1 MDWWVG
7 NSWGREFVAGG
18 IGGVAGVISGY
29 PLDTIRI
36 LQQNSNNMR
45 SAFSLIRNVVSK
57 EGPTALYRGMAAP
70 LASVAFQ
77 NAMVFQTYAVLSRSF
92 DSSVSP
98 KDPPSYKNKGQS
110 KESCKGP
117 LLITRNI
124 WKAEGLRGIFRGFG
138 ITVLRDAPRGLAGVV
153 SWIGSYPLDVIK
165 TRLQAQTPSSMK
177 YKSMLDC
184 VRQSIREEGYDVLWR
199 GLGTTVG
206 RAFVVNGAVFA
217 GYEIAMRSLSNN
229 GRSEQSKISDPT
241 NTPSQ
246 PNCIIRA
253 ASAGVTM
260 PPEAKCTT
268 GSLPICFVC
277 ATRSTFPYPP
287 QCLPETSRPT
297 HKWGSKILLVD
308 VILVIRYSELLAFID
323 VIDTYSF
330 ENLSFHKMP
339 DSSPRNYGNRH
350 NPLDLFDERRIHHS
364 RNASSNWL
372 SNGESTRTCFLR
384 NLGLFDTGDLNNG
397 PSSQHLSHS
406 YFE

>member
-98 KDPPSYKNKGQS
+98 KDPPSYKGVALGGFITGVAQSTIVSPVELVKIRLQLQNKGQS

-138 ITVLRDAPRGLAGVV
+138 ITVLRDAPSHGIYFWTYEYVREQLHPGCRRIGKESLWTMLTAGGLAGVV

-229 GRSEQSKISDPT
+229 GSNNNLEE
-241 NTPSQ
+241 PS
-246 PNCIIRA
+246 
-253 ASAGVTM
+253 
-260 PPEAKCTT
+260 
-268 GSLPICFVC
+268 F
-277 ATRSTFPYPP
+277 
-287 QCLPETSRPT
+287 
-297 HKWGSKILLVD
+297 
-308 VILVIRYSELLAFID
+308 
-323 VIDTYSF
+323 
-330 ENLSFHKMP
+330 
-339 DSSPRNYGNRH
+339 
-350 NPLDLFDERRIHHS
+350 S
-364 RNASSNWL
+364 RNT
-372 SNGESTRTCFLR
+372 GQRDRT
-384 NLGLFDTGDLNNG
+384 
-397 PSSQHLSHS
+397 S
-406 YFE
+406 